1 MVLKDLYLNRLD
13 NILCFNKDSVTKP
26 TSKMYN
32 LQYAIARKKAIN
44 HQRDFHLIGIGFNEQ
59 LNTYF
64 FYTSFLWKPTKTIT
78 KQDFLDI
85 KVKKEQ

>member
-64 FYTSFLWKPTKTIT
+64 FYTSIFVETNQNNNETRL
-78 KQDFLDI
+78 FRY
-85 KVKKEQ
+85 